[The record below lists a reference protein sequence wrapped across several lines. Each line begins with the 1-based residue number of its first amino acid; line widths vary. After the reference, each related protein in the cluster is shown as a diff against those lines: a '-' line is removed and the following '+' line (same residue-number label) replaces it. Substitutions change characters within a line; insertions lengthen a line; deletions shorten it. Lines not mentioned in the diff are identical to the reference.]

1 MVDITDQRQNI
12 QEEESDFNSAISE
25 AYAFKVGSS
34 INFINNKQ
42 YDSHIWIA
50 NGVTSLFTSLTGLD
64 GAFQFLF
71 DAELMGVALYFQNKT
86 FTGSGLTKYEID
98 LVRVTS
104 PGSSGSSLFSTLPA
118 IDDTSPNTNS
128 YFVYNF
134 NSSSFT
140 KDVTGSVAPVLASG
154 ANVDAGDLVT
164 WSITETISTMEDAS
178 VRLFYRPR

>member
-1 MVDITDQRQNI
+1 MAEITPQRQNLLV
-12 QEEESDFNSAISE
+12 EETDFNSSLSE
-25 AYAFKVGSS
+25 SLFQKMGSS
-34 INFINNKQ
+34 VNFLNDFQ

-71 DAELMGVALYFQNKT
+71 NAELMGVALYFQNKT
-86 FTGSGLTKYEID
+86 FTGSGTTKYEID
-98 LVRVTS
+98 LTRVTS
-104 PGSSGSSLFSTLPA
+104 PGSAGSSIFSTLPA

-140 KDVTGSVAPVLASG
+140 KDVTGSVEPILASG